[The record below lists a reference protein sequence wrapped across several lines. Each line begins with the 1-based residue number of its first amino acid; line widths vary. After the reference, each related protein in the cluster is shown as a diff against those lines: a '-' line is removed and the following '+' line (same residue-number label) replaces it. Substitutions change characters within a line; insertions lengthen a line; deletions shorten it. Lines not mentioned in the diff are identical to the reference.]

1 MDDFFI
7 IQPCKGKA
15 AFTTN
20 LKKHKK
26 LNLNS
31 IRHEFENVL
40 ADTPFLIV
48 VDYKGINVSIYE
60 DCKLLIR
67 TGNKKEAKEIAE
79 EIYEKVLK

>member
-1 MDDFFI
+1 M

-20 LKKHKK
+20 LKKQTKIDLESIKHK
-26 LNLNS
+26 
-31 IRHEFENVL
+31 FENVL

-48 VDYKGINVSIYE
+48 VDYKGVNVSIYE

-67 TGNKKEAKEIAE
+67 TESKEKAEEIAE
-79 EIYEKVLK
+79 EIYEKVLR